1 MRTCSFLLSNSD
13 LPGNMLALKNGGIR
27 ERSSPLCE
35 SMMVRRT
42 FICCPCSDDM
52 MSYLTCMVGPQ
63 GGGGLGRGQHHAFI
77 SKQNDQHNAPLQET

>member
-13 LPGNMLALKNGGIR
+13 LPGNMLALTSGGIG
-27 ERSSPLCE
+27 ERSPPLCE

-42 FICCPCSDDM
+42 FIYCPCSDDM
-52 MSYLTCMVGPQ
+52 MCCLTCMVGPQ
-63 GGGGLGRGQHHAFI
+63 GGGGLGGGQPLAFI